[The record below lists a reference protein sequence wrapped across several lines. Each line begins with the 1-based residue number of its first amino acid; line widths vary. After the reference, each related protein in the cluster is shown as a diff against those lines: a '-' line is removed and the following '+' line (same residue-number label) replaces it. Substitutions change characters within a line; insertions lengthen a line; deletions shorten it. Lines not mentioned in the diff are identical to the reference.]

1 MVQEVAEEL
10 AGSGVVVQVN
20 TEENPQL
27 ASRFGIRGIPTVM
40 ILRKGQVVDSVSGAM
55 DKNALLAWWKRHGD

>member
-1 MVQEVAEEL
+1 MAEEL
-10 AGSGVVVQVN
+10 AGWGVVVQIN

-27 ASRFGIRGIPTVM
+27 AGRFAIRGIPTVM

-55 DKNALLAWWKRHGD
+55 DRNGLLAWWRRHSG

>member
-1 MVQEVAEEL
+1 MVQQVAEEL
-10 AGSGVVVQVN
+10 AGSGVVVQIN

-27 ASRFGIRGIPTVM
+27 ATRFGIRGIPTVM

-55 DKNALLAWWKRHGD
+55 DRNGLLAWWKRHSD

>member
-1 MVQEVAEEL
+1 MAEDL
-10 AGSGVVVQVN
+10 AGSGVVVQIN

-40 ILRKGQVVDSVSGAM
+40 ILRNGQVVDSVSGAM
-55 DKNALLAWWKRHGD
+55 ERNALLAWWKRHSG

>member
-10 AGSGVVVQVN
+10 AGWGVVVQIN

-27 ASRFGIRGIPTVM
+27 AGRFAIRGIPTVM
-40 ILRKGQVVDSVSGAM
+40 ILRKGQAVDSVSGAM
-55 DKNALLAWWKRHGD
+55 DRNGLLAWWRRHSG

>member
-10 AGSGVVVQVN
+10 AGSGVMVQIN

-27 ASRFGIRGIPTVM
+27 AGRFAIRGIPTVM
-40 ILRKGQVVDSVSGAM
+40 ILRKGQVADSVSGAM
-55 DKNALLAWWKRHGD
+55 DKNALLAWWKRHSG